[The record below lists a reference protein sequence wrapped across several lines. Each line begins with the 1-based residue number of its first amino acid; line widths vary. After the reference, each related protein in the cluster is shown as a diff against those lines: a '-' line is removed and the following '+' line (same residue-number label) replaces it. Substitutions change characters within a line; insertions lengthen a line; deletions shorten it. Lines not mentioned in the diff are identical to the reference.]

1 MNSISRGWLFI
12 ILFAGAALLFLV
24 ARGYGGSGDIR
35 GSVESETTNPG
46 IPYAGT
52 ATAPGGS
59 TEEPDERPADPGPTR
74 NSRQPVGSI
83 YSTGE
88 QILPL
93 AGDTKDLDT
102 YVGDRA
108 TARAVPVQ
116 SVDADEGFWVG
127 TEGDR
132 VWVQLVGP
140 PPESPYQVR
149 AGDSVSFTGTVVEH
163 DAGFAA
169 TVGVN
174 RADGSRSLTSQG
186 AHIEVRKSTLTLA
199 P

>member
-1 MNSISRGWLFI
+1 MNSISRGWLVV
-12 ILFAGAALLFLV
+12 ILFAGVALLLLM

-52 ATAPGGS
+52 ATTSGGS
-59 TEEPDERPADPGPTR
+59 AGAPDERPADPGPTR
-74 NSRQPVGSI
+74 NGRQPVGSI

-88 QILPL
+88 QVLPIE
-93 AGDTKDLDT
+93 GNTKDLGT

-127 TEGDR
+127 SEGDR

-149 AGDSVSFTGTVVEH
+149 AGDSVSFTGTVVKH

-169 TVGVN
+169 RVGVS